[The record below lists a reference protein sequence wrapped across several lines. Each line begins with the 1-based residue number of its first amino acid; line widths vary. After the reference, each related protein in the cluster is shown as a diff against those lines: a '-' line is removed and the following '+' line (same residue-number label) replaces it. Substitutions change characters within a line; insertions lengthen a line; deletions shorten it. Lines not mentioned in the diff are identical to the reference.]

1 MRSMLR
7 EWAAVPLRDLT
18 EHLASACHSP
28 IREEMRYLERVAA
41 RAVRLYGRSQ
51 SEMLSIHAL
60 IGRLFST
67 LTKHLSAEETG
78 LFPAIRALERPE
90 PSGFFIAVLLPSMT
104 AEHVRIC
111 EMLTELRHL
120 TADYAVP
127 TGAPAT
133 IRVLYRGL
141 ERVEA
146 RVLASVNL
154 ENHVLF
160 PRTLARIRAVKH
172 PWKAI

>member
-1 MRSMLR
+1 MLR

-18 EHLASACHSP
+18 EHLASACHPP
-28 IREEMRYLERVAA
+28 IREEMRYVERVAA

-51 SEMLSIHAL
+51 SEMVSIHAL
-60 IGRLFST
+60 IRRLFSA
-67 LTKHLSAEETG
+67 LTKHMSAEECA
-78 LFPAIRALERPE
+78 LFPAIRDLERPD

-104 AEHVRIC
+104 ADHVRIC
-111 EMLTELRHL
+111 EMLVDLRHL
-120 TADYAVP
+120 AADYAVP
-127 TGAPAT
+127 NGTPAT
-133 IRVLYRGL
+133 IRVLYRCL

-146 RVLASVNL
+146 NVLASVNL